1 VFPSSIKKLMTDKK
15 TNIDF
20 GVGGVF
26 KGIADLLDA
35 VGGLAEKGEEFRREG
50 EINIGRQVKGVY
62 GVTIKTAVGGEPV
75 VSTFGNIKK
84 TPKGPKVSEEREPI
98 VDIFDE
104 KEEVRIIVEVPGVTQ
119 ESIKTAIKGDVLT
132 LEAKDADP
140 STSLGTGRK
149 YYKEIVL
156 PKEINPGTLKI
167 KYKNGVLEI
176 RINKIKK

>member
-1 VFPSSIKKLMTDKK
+1 MTDKK
-15 TNIDF
+15 ANVDF
-20 GVGGVF
+20 GVGGIF

-35 VGGLAEKGEEFRREG
+35 VGKLSEKGAEFKREG
-50 EINIGRQVKGVY
+50 EINIGRQAKGVY
-62 GVTIKTAVGGEPV
+62 GVTIKTAVGGEPI

-84 TPKGPKVSEEREPI
+84 TPKGPTVSEEREPI

-119 ESIKTAIKGDVLT
+119 ESIKTEIKGDVLT
-132 LEAKDADP
+132 LEAKDPD
-140 STSLGTGRK
+140 RK

-156 PKEINPGTLKI
+156 PKEIDPDTLTS

-176 RINKIKK
+176 RVKKLT

>member
-1 VFPSSIKKLMTDKK
+1 MTDKK
-15 TNIDF
+15 TNVDF
-20 GVGGVF
+20 GFGGSIF
-26 KGIADLLDA
+26 KGIAELLDA

-62 GVTIKTAVGGEPV
+62 GVTIKTAGGGEPV

-98 VDIFDE
+98 IDVFDE
-104 KEEVRIIVEVPGVTQ
+104 KEEVRIIVEVPGVTE
-119 ESIKTAIKGDVLT
+119 ESIKTEIKGDVLT
-132 LEAKDADP
+132 LEAKDADH
-140 STSLGTGRK
+140 K

-156 PKEINPGTLKI
+156 PKEINPDTLKI

>member
-1 VFPSSIKKLMTDKK
+1 MTDKK
-15 TNIDF
+15 TNVDF
-20 GVGGVF
+20 GIGGVF

-119 ESIKTAIKGDVLT
+119 EGIKTEIKGDVLIV
-132 LEAKDADP
+132 EAKDVD
-140 STSLGTGRK
+140 RK
-149 YYKEIVL
+149 YYKEIAL
-156 PKEINPGTLKI
+156 SKEIDPGTLI
-167 KYKNGVLEI
+167 SKYRNGVLEI
-176 RINKIKK
+176 RINKAKK

>member
-1 VFPSSIKKLMTDKK
+1 MFPSSIKTMTDKK
-15 TNIDF
+15 TNVDF
-20 GVGGVF
+20 GLGGAF

-35 VGGLAEKGEEFRREG
+35 VGRLAEKGEEFKREG
-50 EINIGRQVKGVY
+50 EIKFGEKLKGVY

-84 TPKGPKVSEEREPI
+84 TPKGPAVSEEREPI

-104 KEEVRIIVEVPGVTQ
+104 KEEVRIIVEVPGVAR
-119 ESIKTAIKGDVLT
+119 ESIKTEIKGDVLT
-132 LEAKDADP
+132 LEAKDAAPD
-140 STSLGTGRK
+140 LVGAGRR

-156 PKEINPGTLKI
+156 PKEIDPGTLKI

-176 RINKIKK
+176 RINKVKK